1 MEFETNSAVLSN
13 IQGHPNVVQLITVNE
28 PSQAI
33 VMAWYSRGSLADMIH
48 PEEGCCL
55 VDLRLKG
62 RLMAQVALGLA
73 HCHAVDI
80 VHRDIRPD
88 NMYVEER
95 CWGWGGERERERWKL
110 VNREKRRREREV
122 VFPF

>member
-1 MEFETNSAVLSN
+1 MEFETNSTILSN

-48 PEEGCCL
+48 PEEGRCL

-73 HCHAVDI
+73 HCHAVDV

-88 NMYVEER
+88 NMYVES
-95 CWGWGGERERERWKL
+95 GVGVGGGGGERSL
-110 VNREKRRREREV
+110 
-122 VFPF
+122 